1 VDLPTYTNI
10 WRIEKRLYKLYDLRL
25 PMPLP
30 LGQIAAFVGI
40 TVPYVLFLALIGVPF
55 SHNLFW
61 LYVLPPGVLTWLV
74 TRPVLENK
82 KLPELLVSQLRYLGE
97 PKIWCRMAP
106 ATEKDEILVLGQVW
120 HARPQSA
127 AQAAAVEIRRQAPV
141 PASVPGQPAGAAPA
155 SGRQGPPADLRHRNP
170 AAWGPR
176 PAGPGAGRIAVADR
190 RAAAG
195 FAPQRAQPGAGP
207 VPDRHMVVRGS
218 PARQRAAAPAGPQR
232 RPVQPAASAPQPG
245 RQPAWVTRARPG
257 GPLGGPAGPAR
268 GPRTMEVAHAEQA
281 WPAPAAAERALKP
294 VPGLT
299 PGRPAAAAHAGAPP
313 VPGSEPSRSR
323 DPHARTGQR
332 IAPYVP
338 DPDRATPLG
347 SPGSG
352 AVWPAGKPASPSQTA
367 GPATRPLVPP
377 ASVPPPRVPV
387 PSATEPAAT
396 SPSATVGQA
405 VPPGAA
411 RVGAGQGAGDRQR
424 VVQAV
429 TPGVPRAGAGQG
441 AGDRQHPGQAV
452 PPGAARAA
460 AGQGAGDRQ
469 GAGPRVPGVAVRTLG
484 DERPAPPVE
493 RALSGPAGPRGR
505 SWNDRVRLVPG
516 GQGPGQT
523 RETERGERDQARAC
537 LPLPGPR
544 RIVVVGCTSGA
555 GQTVTTL
562 MVARLLASIRAERVA
577 VLDLNPGSYSLTQ
590 RAESLPAGTVR
601 DLLSGAAADGH
612 PGPGGPVGSTGR
624 VHPAPGI
631 DVISAEAAPAS
642 VTGLDEADFSRI
654 GDRLVARYR
663 ISLVDPGASSVARV
677 LGIAD
682 QLVLVAPASAD
693 APRAVSMTQEWLASH
708 EHGALAANAVLV
720 VNGVSGRSMA
730 DVERAEAIAAGRCRA
745 IVRVP
750 WEDQLGADDGPCA
763 GVVPLRSA
771 PRRALTALAGVL
783 VAGLAAGPAPGSEE
797 PR

>member
-1 VDLPTYTNI
+1 V
-10 WRIEKRLYKLYDLRL
+10 
-25 PMPLP
+25 
-30 LGQIAAFVGI
+30 
-40 TVPYVLFLALIGVPF
+40 
-55 SHNLFW
+55 
-61 LYVLPPGVLTWLV
+61 PPGTV
-74 TRPVLENK
+74 
-82 KLPELLVSQLRYLGE
+82 
-97 PKIWCRMAP
+97 
-106 ATEKDEILVLGQVW
+106 
-120 HARPQSA
+120 
-127 AQAAAVEIRRQAPV
+127 
-141 PASVPGQPAGAAPA
+141 
-155 SGRQGPPADLRHRNP
+155 
-170 AAWGPR
+170 
-176 PAGPGAGRIAVADR
+176 

-195 FAPQRAQPGAGP
+195 QGAE
-207 VPDRHMVVRGS
+207 D
-218 PARQRAAAPAGPQR
+218 RQRA
-232 RPVQPAASAPQPG
+232 
-245 RQPAWVTRARPG
+245 
-257 GPLGGPAGPAR
+257 
-268 GPRTMEVAHAEQA
+268 
-281 WPAPAAAERALKP
+281 
-294 VPGLT
+294 
-299 PGRPAAAAHAGAPP
+299 
-313 VPGSEPSRSR
+313 
-323 DPHARTGQR
+323 
-332 IAPYVP
+332 
-338 DPDRATPLG
+338 
-347 SPGSG
+347 
-352 AVWPAGKPASPSQTA
+352 
-367 GPATRPLVPP
+367 
-377 ASVPPPRVPV
+377 
-387 PSATEPAAT
+387 
-396 SPSATVGQA
+396 GQA
-405 VPPGAA
+405 VPPGT
-411 RVGAGQGAGDRQR
+411 V
-424 VVQAV
+424 
-429 TPGVPRAGAGQG
+429 
-441 AGDRQHPGQAV
+441 
-452 PPGAARAA
+452 RAA

-469 GAGPRVPGVAVRTLG
+469 GVGQRVPGVAVRTLG

-516 GQGPGQT
+516 GQGPGQP

-562 MVARLLASIRAERVA
+562 IVARLLASLRAERVA

-601 DLLSGAAADGH
+601 DLLSGAAPAGH

-624 VHPAPGI
+624 AHPAPGI

-654 GDRLVARYR
+654 GDHLAARYR

-730 DVERAEAIAAGRCRA
+730 DVERAEAIAVGRCRA

-763 GVVPLRSA
+763 GVVPLRPA

-783 VAGLAAGPAPGSEE
+783 VAGLAAGPATGSGE